1 MCERSLVLFSIVGFF
16 LDEVEGVV
24 VALGEYIKMKTKD

>member
-1 MCERSLVLFSIVGFF
+1 MCEISGIVFHCGVF
-16 LDEVEGVV
+16 LDEVAGVV